1 MCQTLAG
8 VNWHRLWW
16 SCSGLIQLSICPL
29 VLKKLT
35 ILCTKNTV
43 IFLLPFSPFLT
54 YISHQF
60 YFPGEHI
67 SGQQI
72 SRLHHF
78 LDSNPRPSFFFLFF
92 FSKAWLHL
100 FYFPAEPTEL
110 LQIPLFHSSFLSKL
124 LPAFLLLPHPSGCA
138 THIYSSISILI
149 NHFWFSSHPLAFLA
163 VFLARSILG
172 VNWV

>member
-78 LDSNPRPSFFFLFF
+78 LDSNPRPSFFFFF
-92 FSKAWLHL
+92 FFPKLDSI
-100 FYFPAEPTEL
+100 YFIFQL
-110 LQIPLFHSSFLSKL
+110 SPLSFCKFLS
-124 LPAFLLLPHPSGCA
+124 S
-138 THIYSSISILI
+138 TV
-149 NHFWFSSHPLAFLA
+149 
-163 VFLARSILG
+163 VFLASSCQPFYSSPIHLA
-172 VNWV
+172 VPLTFTPLYLSL